1 MSILARIK
9 ANGGDVAR
17 QEWRFTLKRGR
28 LTEAAMAWLK
38 AGGRWREACRE
49 AWPLFDLWEERAAIR
64 EYDGGQTR
72 PVAERLAYEE
82 IAGC

>member
-1 MSILARIK
+1 VSILARIR

-28 LTEAAMAWLK
+28 LTTEAQTWLK
-38 AGGRWREACRE
+38 AAGRWRLACSE

-64 EYDGGQTR
+64 EFDGGQTR
-72 PVAERLAYEE
+72 VEAERAAYAEV
-82 IAGC
+82 AGC